1 MRVPH
6 EKSSKNELYDDQ
18 EGSTLLP
25 PSPNA
30 PDVFNGR
37 WAESS
42 VKVPQHH
49 KASSWLTWQ
58 TDLSGSTTI
67 SATSSK
73 VIDKH
78 TGMAQFCM
86 CLIPCKPIHK
96 YL

>member
-1 MRVPH
+1 VYIRLPPD
-6 EKSSKNELYDDQ
+6 KPSKDELYDDQ
-18 EGSTLLP
+18 VGLTLLP

-30 PDVFNGR
+30 PDVFNGQ
-37 WAESS
+37 WAKSS
-42 VKVPQHH
+42 VKVSQHQ

-73 VIDKH
+73 TVNKH

-86 CLIPCKPIHK
+86 PLITCKPIRK
-96 YL
+96 